1 MSKKLNYSSESKENL
16 ENIFEN
22 ENLFQLDFPHHLIA
36 QLFFSSNKE
45 EDNFNKNNINIK
57 QQETT
62 DDKKIFKVIYPEKS
76 SLFIKGNFF
85 EKDSQSTEFNFKK
98 RTKSKKRLKR
108 YKCIDN
114 IRKMIKRRFF
124 NTYLRNALNK
134 KLKSAGYN
142 LFFEY
147 FPQCIAGNVNKK
159 IEKDLLNLKL
169 RQFFENK
176 ELYNQQSLTNYN
188 HNLKVLEQLKQYE
201 NQDIENILDKT
212 YVELFKEYLNSNEFQ
227 VEEIKRL
234 KNMTNKQEKDNYY
247 IEKYKYLAKHFVEFC
262 QKK

>member
-1 MSKKLNYSSESKENL
+1 
-16 ENIFEN
+16 
-22 ENLFQLDFPHHLIA
+22 
-36 QLFFSSNKE
+36 
-45 EDNFNKNNINIK
+45 
-57 QQETT
+57 
-62 DDKKIFKVIYPEKS
+62 
-76 SLFIKGNFF
+76 
-85 EKDSQSTEFNFKK
+85 
-98 RTKSKKRLKR
+98 
-108 YKCIDN
+108 
-114 IRKMIKRRFF
+114 
-124 NTYLRNALNK
+124 
-134 KLKSAGYN
+134 
-142 LFFEY
+142 
-147 FPQCIAGNVNKK
+147 
-159 IEKDLLNLKL
+159 L